1 MKKET
6 KECIQI
12 YIPLILAVS
21 LNGLTGL
28 VSMSDYAEGFLQG
41 MALLLLCVATFEI
54 AFAFKRRMKTTS
66 KEN

>member
-41 MALLLLCVATFEI
+41 MALLLLCMA
-54 AFAFKRRMKTTS
+54 AFKIVITFKRRMKITS

>member
-28 VSMSDYAEGFLQG
+28 VSMSR
-41 MALLLLCVATFEI
+41 LCGRLFTGNGI
-54 AFAFKRRMKTTS
+54 ASVVRGSLRNS
-66 KEN
+66 VCL

>member
-28 VSMSDYAEGFLQG
+28 VSMSDYAEGFYREWHCFCCAWQP
-41 MALLLLCVATFEI
+41 
-54 AFAFKRRMKTTS
+54 S
-66 KEN
+66 KWRLPLSVE

>member
-41 MALLLLCVATFEI
+41 MALLLLCVAAFEI
-54 AFAFKRRMKTTS
+54 AFAKRRMKTTS

>member
-6 KECIQI
+6 KEYMQI
-12 YIPLILAVS
+12 YIPLILSVS

-41 MALLLLCVATFEI
+41 MALLLLCRAAFEI
-54 AFAFKRRMKTTS
+54 GLAFKRRMKTTL